1 MFYSSEPFKNYSA
14 SQDREVPLSAIL
26 GTWKDTEVEM
36 FFNPT
41 LYDEDDTNDDDEA
54 YAWQDGAYT
63 VSFTF
68 EISEDLN
75 SLSLNYEY
83 FTYSYWNL
91 DTDAFAGYSNI
102 IMYGP
107 VPQKATTSSAPA
119 SVVRGNARQDKAVR
133 VKPAQ
138 EKLPQVF
145 AKRK

>member
-1 MFYSSEPFKNYSA
+1 MFYSSEPFKYYSA

-68 EISEDLN
+68 AESDDEELGNVMLVDF
-75 SLSLNYEY
+75 EETGVG
-83 FTYSYWNL
+83 FCGV
-91 DTDAFAGYSNI
+91 DTPSTDGSI
-102 IMYGP
+102 P
-107 VPQKATTSSAPA
+107 RT
-119 SVVRGNARQDKAVR
+119 DC
-133 VKPAQ
+133 
-138 EKLPQVF
+138 
-145 AKRK
+145 